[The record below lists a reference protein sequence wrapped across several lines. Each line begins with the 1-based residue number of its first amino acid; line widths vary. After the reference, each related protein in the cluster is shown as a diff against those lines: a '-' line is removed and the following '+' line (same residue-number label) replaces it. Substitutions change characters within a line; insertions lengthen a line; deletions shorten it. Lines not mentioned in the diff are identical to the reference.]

1 MVRISNEKLFEE
13 SKTVLVG
20 GVNSP
25 VRAFKVVG
33 GAPRF
38 IARGQGSKIYDVEG
52 KEYIDYV
59 LSWGPLILGHAHP
72 AVVRAAKEA
81 IEKGSSFGA
90 PTEAELKLA
99 RLVQEFY
106 PSIEKIRFVSSGTEA
121 CMGAIRAARGF
132 TRRDKI
138 VKFEGC
144 YHGHADYLL
153 VKAGSG
159 ASTLGEP
166 DSAGVPKSFTQH
178 TIVVPL
184 NDPAAVKQAFKRH
197 GKNIA
202 AVIIEPVVGNIGVVL
217 PDPEFLPFLRE
228 ITRQHD
234 SLLIFDEVLCGF
246 RIPDGGVQ
254 ARFQVQPDL
263 TCLGKVIGGGFPV
276 GAFGGRAEI
285 MAEVSP
291 EGPVYQA
298 GTLSGNPVAMAAGL
312 ATLEELKSPSTQQ
325 ALHDR
330 TLQLVQGMDANL
342 EAAGIT
348 AQALSI
354 GSMFSLFFTKKVPRN
369 YTDVKTQN
377 TERFKIYFH
386 AMLERGVY
394 LAPSGYE
401 AGFVSSAHTAED
413 IEKTL
418 SAQRE
423 AFAKIKK

>member
-1 MVRISNEKLFEE
+1 MSKTSEQLFEE
-13 SKTVLVG
+13 SKEILVG

-25 VRAFKVVG
+25 VRAFRAVG

-38 IARGQGSKIYDVEG
+38 MARGQGSKIYDVEG

-72 AVVRAAKEA
+72 AVVHAARVALEN
-81 IEKGSSFGA
+81 GSSFGA

-106 PSIEKIRFVSSGTEA
+106 PSIEKIRFTSSGTEA

-132 TRRDKI
+132 TGRDKI
-138 VKFEGC
+138 IKFEGC

-166 DSAGVPKSFTQH
+166 DSAGVPKNFTKD
-178 TIVVPL
+178 TIVVPY
-184 NDPAAVKQAFKRH
+184 NDPAGVQRAFKRH

-202 AVIIEPVVGNIGVVL
+202 AVIIEPVAGNIGVVL
-217 PDPEFLPFLRE
+217 PDPDFLPFLRE
-228 ITRQHD
+228 ITRRYD
-234 SLLIFDEVLCGF
+234 SLLIHDEVLCGF

-276 GAFGGRAEI
+276 GAYAGRKDV
-285 MAEVSP
+285 MACVSP

-298 GTLSGNPVAMAAGL
+298 GTLSGNPVAMAAGI
-312 ATLEELKSPSTQQ
+312 ATLEELKSPSIQQ
-325 ALHDR
+325 TLHDR

-342 EAAGIT
+342 EEAGIT
-348 AQALSI
+348 GQVLSI
-354 GSMFSLFFTKKVPRN
+354 GSMFSLFFTRKVPRN
-369 YTDVKTQN
+369 YADVKTQN
-377 TERFKIYFH
+377 AERFKKYFH
-386 AMLERGVY
+386 AMLERGIY

-401 AGFVSSAHTAED
+401 AGFVSAAHTPED

-418 SAQRE
+418 AGQQE
-423 AFAKIKK
+423 ALAKLKK

>member
-1 MVRISNEKLFEE
+1 MGKTSEQLFEE
-13 SKTVLVG
+13 SKRVLVG

-25 VRAFKVVG
+25 VRAFKSVG
-33 GAPRF
+33 GTPRF

-72 AVVRAAKEA
+72 AVVRAAREA

-132 TRRDKI
+132 TGRDKI

-159 ASTLGEP
+159 ASTLGKP
-166 DSAGVPKSFTQH
+166 DSAGIPKSFTQH

-197 GKNIA
+197 GKKIA

-217 PDPEFLPFLRE
+217 PDPDLLPFLRE
-228 ITRQHD
+228 ITSQHD

-254 ARFQVQPDL
+254 KRFQVKPDL

-285 MAEVSP
+285 MAQVSP

-298 GTLSGNPVAMAAGL
+298 GTLSGNPVAMAAGI
-312 ATLEELKSPSTQQ
+312 ATLEELKSPSIQQ

-342 EAAGIT
+342 EAAGLS

-354 GSMFSLFFTKKVPRN
+354 GSMFSLFFTRKVPRN
-369 YTDVKTQN
+369 YADVKTQN
-377 TERFKIYFH
+377 AERFKNYFH
-386 AMLERGVY
+386 AMLERGIY
-394 LAPSGYE
+394 LAPSGFE
-401 AGFVSSAHTAED
+401 AGFVSSAHSAGD

-423 AFAKIKK
+423 ALAKIKK

>member
-1 MVRISNEKLFEE
+1 MSKSSEQLFEE
-13 SKTVLVG
+13 SKRILVG

-25 VRAFKVVG
+25 VRAFKSVG
-33 GAPRF
+33 GTPRF
-38 IARGQGSKIYDVEG
+38 LARGQGSKIYDVEG

-59 LSWGPLILGHAHP
+59 LSWGPLILGHAYP
-72 AVVRAAKEA
+72 AVVHAAKEA
-81 IEKGSSFGA
+81 LEKGSSFGA

-132 TRRDKI
+132 TGRDKI

-184 NDPAAVKQAFKRH
+184 NDPAAVKRAFQRH
-197 GKNIA
+197 GKKIA

-217 PDPEFLPFLRE
+217 PDPEFLPFLRK
-228 ITRQHD
+228 ITQEHD

-254 ARFQVQPDL
+254 ARFQVKPDL

-276 GAFGGRAEI
+276 GAYGGRAEI
-285 MAEVSP
+285 MAQVSP

-312 ATLEELKSPSTQQ
+312 ATLEELKSPSVQQ

-342 EAAGIT
+342 EAAGII

-354 GSMFSLFFTKKVPRN
+354 GSMFSLFFTRKVPHN
-369 YTDVKTQN
+369 YADVKTQSA
-377 TERFKIYFH
+377 ERFKIYFH
-386 AMLERGVY
+386 AMLKRGVY

-401 AGFVSSAHTAED
+401 AGFVSAAHSAGD

-418 SAQRE
+418 LAQRE
-423 AFAKIKK
+423 AFAQIKK

>member
-1 MVRISNEKLFEE
+1 MSKTSEQWFEE
-13 SKTVLVG
+13 SKRILVG

-25 VRAFKVVG
+25 VRAFKAVG

-38 IARGQGSKIYDVEG
+38 MARGQGSKIYDVEG

-72 AVVRAAKEA
+72 AVVHAARVALEN
-81 IEKGSSFGA
+81 GSSFGA

-106 PSIEKIRFVSSGTEA
+106 PAIEKIRFTSSGTEA

-132 TRRDKI
+132 TGRDKI
-138 VKFEGC
+138 IKFEGC

-166 DSAGVPKSFTQH
+166 DSAGVPKNFTKD
-178 TIVVPL
+178 TIVVPY
-184 NDPAAVKQAFKRH
+184 NDPAGVEQAFKRH

-202 AVIIEPVVGNIGVVL
+202 AVIIEPVAGNIGVVL

-228 ITRQHD
+228 ITNQYD
-234 SLLIFDEVLCGF
+234 ALLIFDEVLCGF
-246 RIPDGGVQ
+246 RIPDGGAQ

-276 GAFGGRAEI
+276 GAYAGRKDV
-285 MAEVSP
+285 MACVSP

-298 GTLSGNPVAMAAGL
+298 GTLSGNPVAMAAGI
-312 ATLEELKSPSTQQ
+312 ATLEELKSPSIQQ
-325 ALHDR
+325 TLHDR

-342 EAAGIT
+342 KEAGVTGQVI
-348 AQALSI
+348 SI
-354 GSMFSLFFTKKVPRN
+354 GSMFSLFFTRKAPRN
-369 YTDVKTQN
+369 YADVKTQN
-377 TERFKIYFH
+377 AERFKKYFH
-386 AMLERGVY
+386 AMLERGIY

-401 AGFVSSAHTAED
+401 AGFVSAAHTPED

-418 SAQRE
+418 AGQEEALAQL
-423 AFAKIKK
+423 KK

>member
-1 MVRISNEKLFEE
+1 MSKTSEQWFEE
-13 SKTVLVG
+13 SKRILVG

-25 VRAFKVVG
+25 VRAFKAVG

-38 IARGQGSKIYDVEG
+38 MARGQGSKIYDVEG

-72 AVVRAAKEA
+72 AVVHAARVALEN
-81 IEKGSSFGA
+81 GSSFGA

-106 PSIEKIRFVSSGTEA
+106 PAIEKIRFTSSGTEA

-132 TRRDKI
+132 TGRDKI
-138 VKFEGC
+138 IKFEGC

-166 DSAGVPKSFTQH
+166 DSAGVPKNFTKD
-178 TIVVPL
+178 TIVVPY
-184 NDPAAVKQAFKRH
+184 NDPAGVEQAFKRH

-202 AVIIEPVVGNIGVVL
+202 AVIIEPVAGNIGVVL

-228 ITRQHD
+228 ITNQYD
-234 SLLIFDEVLCGF
+234 ALLIFDEVLCGF
-246 RIPDGGVQ
+246 RIPDGGAQ

-276 GAFGGRAEI
+276 GAYAGRKDV
-285 MAEVSP
+285 MACVSP

-298 GTLSGNPVAMAAGL
+298 GTLSGNPVAMAAGI
-312 ATLEELKSPSTQQ
+312 ATLEELKSPSIQQ
-325 ALHDR
+325 TLHDR

-342 EAAGIT
+342 KEAGVT
-348 AQALSI
+348 GQVLSI
-354 GSMFSLFFTKKVPRN
+354 GSMFSLFFTRKVPRN
-369 YTDVKTQN
+369 YADVKTQN
-377 TERFKIYFH
+377 AERFKKYFH
-386 AMLERGVY
+386 AMLERGIY

-401 AGFVSSAHTAED
+401 AGFVSAAHTPED

-418 SAQRE
+418 AGQEEALAQL
-423 AFAKIKK
+423 KK

>member
-1 MVRISNEKLFEE
+1 MSKTSEQWFEE
-13 SKTVLVG
+13 SKRILVG

-25 VRAFKVVG
+25 VRAFRAVG

-38 IARGQGSKIYDVEG
+38 MARGQGSKIYDVEG

-72 AVVRAAKEA
+72 AVVHAARVALEN
-81 IEKGSSFGA
+81 GSSFGA

-106 PSIEKIRFVSSGTEA
+106 PSIEKIRFTSSGTEA

-132 TRRDKI
+132 TGRDKI
-138 VKFEGC
+138 IKFEGC

-166 DSAGVPKSFTQH
+166 DSAGVPKNFTKD
-178 TIVVPL
+178 TIVVPY
-184 NDPAAVKQAFKRH
+184 NDPAGVQQAFKRH

-202 AVIIEPVVGNIGVVL
+202 AVIIEPVAGNIGVVL
-217 PDPEFLPFLRE
+217 PDPDFLPFLRE
-228 ITRQHD
+228 ITRRYD
-234 SLLIFDEVLCGF
+234 SLLIHDEVLCGF

-276 GAFGGRAEI
+276 GAYAGRKDV
-285 MAEVSP
+285 MACVSP

-298 GTLSGNPVAMAAGL
+298 GTLSGNPVAMAAGI
-312 ATLEELKSPSTQQ
+312 ATLEELKSPSIQQ
-325 ALHDR
+325 TLHDR

-342 EAAGIT
+342 EEAGIT
-348 AQALSI
+348 GQVLSI
-354 GSMFSLFFTKKVPRN
+354 GSMFSLFFTRKVPRN
-369 YTDVKTQN
+369 YADVKTQN
-377 TERFKIYFH
+377 AERFKKYFH
-386 AMLERGVY
+386 AMLERGIY

-401 AGFVSSAHTAED
+401 AGFVSAAHTPED

-418 SAQRE
+418 AGQQE
-423 AFAKIKK
+423 ALAKLKK

>member
-1 MVRISNEKLFEE
+1 MSKTSEQLFEE
-13 SKTVLVG
+13 SKRILVG

-25 VRAFKVVG
+25 VRAFRAVG

-72 AVVRAAKEA
+72 AVVKAAKEA

-106 PSIEKIRFVSSGTEA
+106 PSLEKIRFTSSGTEA
-121 CMGAIRAARGF
+121 CLGAIRAARGF
-132 TRRDKI
+132 TGRDKI

-166 DSAGVPKSFTQH
+166 DSAGVPKSFTRE
-178 TIVVPL
+178 TIVIPF
-184 NDPAAVKQAFKRH
+184 NDPAGVKQAFKRH

-217 PDPEFLPFLRE
+217 PDPDFLPFLRE
-228 ITRQHD
+228 ITSRHD

-254 ARFQVQPDL
+254 KRFQVKPDL

-276 GAFGGRAEI
+276 GAYGGRAEI
-285 MAEVSP
+285 MAKVSP

-298 GTLSGNPVAMAAGL
+298 GTLSGNPVAMAAGI
-312 ATLEELKSPSTQQ
+312 ATLEELKKPEVQQ

-330 TLQLVQGMDANL
+330 AVQLGQGMDANL
-342 EAAGIT
+342 KDSRIT
-348 AQALSI
+348 GQVVSI
-354 GSMFSLFFTKKVPRN
+354 GSLFSLFFTDRVPRN
-369 YTDVKTQN
+369 YADVKTQN
-377 TERFKIYFH
+377 SERFQKYFH
-386 AMLERGVY
+386 AMLSAGVY

-401 AGFVSSAHTAED
+401 AGFLSSAHSSED

-418 SAQRE
+418 AAQRE
-423 AFAKIKK
+423 VFSKIK